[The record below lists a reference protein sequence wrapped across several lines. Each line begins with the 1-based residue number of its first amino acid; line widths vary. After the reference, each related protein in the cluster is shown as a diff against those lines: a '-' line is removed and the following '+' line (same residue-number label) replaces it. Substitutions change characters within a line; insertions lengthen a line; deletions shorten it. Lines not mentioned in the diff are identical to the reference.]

1 MIRRAAAV
9 VIALVLTPA
18 LVRAQ
23 NTVLTVDVPS
33 ADVHKGPSTVTPV
46 IGHVP
51 RGTVIPVSRNLG
63 SWVRVAWPD
72 GQDGAGFLHVTMGR
86 IEPAR
91 ADAPTANA
99 ATANVPPQ
107 APAAPAAAAPANAA
121 QTRTPVGDPIAPRS
135 LPNVAPVSHVF
146 GVGALVG
153 TTSSFG
159 ATARAW
165 RNNHLGIQFGFT
177 RDAVSSDVAAGR
189 VTSVQFEPGVVYAL
203 FDRANDYVWIRP
215 YVGSVVSFRHETLSA
230 TGPVALET
238 TSENGVGFRV
248 FGGGE
253 MTFGSMPRF
262 GLSADL
268 GYRRLPTPFPG
279 FEASPLSAS
288 IAVHWY
294 MK

>member
-1 MIRRAAAV
+1 MTRRAAAV
-9 VIALVLTPA
+9 VLALAINPA

-23 NTVLTVDVPS
+23 DTVLTVNVPS

-46 IGHVP
+46 IGHAP

-63 SWVRVAWPD
+63 SWVKVAWPGAED
-72 GQDGAGFLHVTMGR
+72 GSGFLHVTMGR

-91 ADAPTANA
+91 ADAPA
-99 ATANVPPQ
+99 ANVPPQ
-107 APAAPAAAAPANAA
+107 VPSAAAAAAPASAA
-121 QTRTPVGDPIAPRS
+121 QTRTPVGDPAVPRS
-135 LPNVAPVSHVF
+135 QPNVAPVSHVF

-153 TTSSFG
+153 STRTFG

-189 VTSVQFEPGVVYAL
+189 VTSMQFEPGVVYAL

-279 FEASPLSAS
+279 FEAGPLSAS

>member
-1 MIRRAAAV
+1 M
-9 VIALVLTPA
+9 
-18 LVRAQ
+18 
-23 NTVLTVDVPS
+23 LTVDVPS

-63 SWVRVAWPD
+63 SWVKVAWP
-72 GQDGAGFLHVTMGR
+72 GAEDGAGFLHVTMGR

-91 ADAPTANA
+91 ADAA
-99 ATANVPPQ
+99 AANVPPQ
-107 APAAPAAAAPANAA
+107 ASPVTAAAAPAIAP
-121 QTRTPVGDPIAPRS
+121 QTRTPVGDPAAPRS
-135 LPNVAPVSHVF
+135 QPNVAPVSHVF

-153 TTSSFG
+153 STSSFG

-165 RNNHLGIQFGFT
+165 RNNHLGIQFGFA
-177 RDAVSSDVAAGR
+177 RDAITSDVTAGR

-230 TGPVALET
+230 TGPVALGT
-238 TSENGVGFRV
+238 ASESGVGYRV

-279 FEASPLSAS
+279 FEAGPLSAT

>member
-9 VIALVLTPA
+9 VLALALNPT

-23 NTVLTVDVPS
+23 DTVLTVEVPS

-51 RGTVIPVSRNLG
+51 RGTVIPISRNLG
-63 SWVRVAWPD
+63 SWVKVAWPGAED
-72 GQDGAGFLHVTMGR
+72 GSGFLHVTMGR
-86 IEPAR
+86 IDPAR
-91 ADAPTANA
+91 ADAPAANTPPQVSTAPA
-99 ATANVPPQ
+99 ATAPAI
-107 APAAPAAAAPANAA
+107 AP
-121 QTRTPVGDPIAPRS
+121 QTRTPVSDPSTPRS
-135 LPNVAPVSHVF
+135 QPNVAPVSHVF

-153 TTSSFG
+153 STSSFG

-177 RDAVSSDVAAGR
+177 RDAITSDVSAGR

-215 YVGSVVSFRHETLSA
+215 YVGTVVSFRHETLAA
-230 TGPVALET
+230 TGPVALGT
-238 TSENGVGFRV
+238 ASESGVGYRV

-268 GYRRLPTPFPG
+268 GYRRLPMPFTG
-279 FEASPLSAS
+279 FEAGPLSAT

>member
-9 VIALVLTPA
+9 VLALALNPA

-23 NTVLTVDVPS
+23 NTVITVDVPS
-33 ADVHKGPSTVTPV
+33 ADVYKGPSTVTPV

-51 RGTVIPVSRNLG
+51 RGTVMPVSRNLG
-63 SWVRVAWPD
+63 SWVKVAWPGAED
-72 GQDGAGFLHVTMGR
+72 GTGFLHVTAGR
-86 IEPAR
+86 IDPTK
-91 ADAPTANA
+91 ADAPA
-99 ATANVPPQ
+99 ASAPPQ
-107 APAAPAAAAPANAA
+107 ASPVTAAAAPTVAA
-121 QTRTPVGDPIAPRS
+121 QTRTPVGGAAPRS
-135 LPNVAPVSHVF
+135 QPNVAPVSHVF

-153 TTSSFG
+153 STSTFG

-177 RDAVSSDVAAGR
+177 RDAITSDVAAGR

-230 TGPVALET
+230 TGPVTLENP
-238 TSENGVGFRV
+238 SENGVGFRV

-279 FEASPLSAS
+279 FEAGPLSAS
-288 IAVHWY
+288 IAAHWY

>member
-1 MIRRAAAV
+1 M
-9 VIALVLTPA
+9 
-18 LVRAQ
+18 
-23 NTVLTVDVPS
+23 LTVDVPS

-99 ATANVPPQ
+99 PAGNVPPHVVRRACGRGCRRMQ
-107 APAAPAAAAPANAA
+107 RRRAHRSAIRSRRAAS
-121 QTRTPVGDPIAPRS
+121 RTSP
-135 LPNVAPVSHVF
+135 PVSHVF

-268 GYRRLPTPFPG
+268 GYRRFPTPFPG
-279 FEASPLSAS
+279 FEAGPLSAS